1 MNLREDSSQKHKNT
15 QRTHFDRDNRIAT
28 AAPVGELA
36 GRWSAPVVCALRR
49 NRTMIVV
56 RKITKVALLAAYF
69 GLFAMLM
76 VAAGDFVL
84 HG

>member
-1 MNLREDSSQKHKNT
+1 MT
-15 QRTHFDRDNRIAT
+15 I
-28 AAPVGELA
+28 V
-36 GRWSAPVVCALRR
+36 RR
-49 NRTMIVV
+49 V
-56 RKITKVALLAAYF
+56 TKVALLAAYF

>member
-1 MNLREDSSQKHKNT
+1 MAFARKLMR
-15 QRTHFDRDNRIAT
+15 
-28 AAPVGELA
+28 
-36 GRWSAPVVCALRR
+36 VVLF
-49 NRTMIVV
+49 
-56 RKITKVALLAAYF
+56 AAYF